1 MSSFFYHF
9 SAHFFSLFYGEWEWD
24 WSLVLRHRLLWLM
37 KLSGVFRHGM
47 RLSLKTKKYVT
58 ALPMQPSFYSNTM
71 IVASKSFFLYIH
83 NSQSRAVSQWFF
95 SINQASQSVQR
106 ACLRSVN
113 QLPALSQSAC
123 KQCKGQS
130 RKLQL
135 SSIVLRS
142 VCFLPILLQVFLY
155 GSTQGIPLIRSG
167 SFRRGGQTRTWLIA
181 IGEMNQLSS
190 ICLSWFNSGNVL
202 NSCCQSQLEYTL
214 SIGFVVFTWSW
225 MYAPNIS

>member
-1 MSSFFYHF
+1 
-9 SAHFFSLFYGEWEWD
+9 
-24 WSLVLRHRLLWLM
+24 
-37 KLSGVFRHGM
+37 
-47 RLSLKTKKYVT
+47 
-58 ALPMQPSFYSNTM
+58 MQPSLSYNTM
-71 IVASKSFFLYIH
+71 IVASKSFCLYIH
-83 NSQSRAVSQWFF
+83 NSQSSRMRAVSQWFF

-167 SFRRGGQTRTWLIA
+167 SFRRGGQTRTDSLPSVKWINFHLSVFL
-181 IGEMNQLSS
+181 GSTREMFWIHVVSLNWS
-190 ICLSWFNSGNVL
+190 IPSPLGS
-202 NSCCQSQLEYTL
+202 
-214 SIGFVVFTWSW
+214 
-225 MYAPNIS
+225 